1 MSDNTNSA
9 ETLSVMLLFS
19 QAWEIGGA
27 KTHIETLVHQLRK
40 NGNSVVVVGN
50 DGKIVK
56 QFSDIPTYCINYRS
70 LNPLAIIRN
79 YRLLKSLT
87 KKHHVHIIH
96 AHQRTA
102 CAYAWLLMKN
112 LNIPYTITF
121 HDKWRRL
128 HRIYK
133 FVLPNH
139 CIAISQGVKD
149 HIVDL
154 FELNAAQVEI
164 VENGV
169 QIAEKN
175 FNSASAIDSAEHK
188 IRLLHA
194 TRLDAK
200 KTPVTLLLCDSVRRL
215 TDGFPDLE
223 LIVAGDGILRA
234 AVEEKVQETN
244 NKCGKKLIRYIGPR
258 NDIASLVKEIDIAVG
273 TGRFA
278 LEATAAGKPV
288 VAIANGSDFPG
299 VITPDNWH
307 TVRKTSWTRGD
318 KIIAEETVAG
328 EIERLLADK
337 ELLHSTGEFGRE
349 LVRCHFSSEIMT
361 ERLCRLYS
369 DLIGK
374 APRRLND
381 K

>member
-1 MSDNTNSA
+1 
-9 ETLSVMLLFS
+9 MLPDRC
-19 QAWEIGGA
+19 
-27 KTHIETLVHQLRK
+27 V
-40 NGNSVVVVGN
+40 
-50 DGKIVK
+50 
-56 QFSDIPTYCINYRS
+56 
-70 LNPLAIIRN
+70 
-79 YRLLKSLT
+79 
-87 KKHHVHIIH
+87 
-96 AHQRTA
+96 
-102 CAYAWLLMKN
+102 
-112 LNIPYTITF
+112 
-121 HDKWRRL
+121 
-128 HRIYK
+128 
-133 FVLPNH
+133 
-139 CIAISQGVKD
+139 AISQGVKD
-149 HIVDL
+149 HIVSL
-154 FELNAAQVEI
+154 FELKDAQVEI

-169 QIAEKN
+169 QIAEAN
-175 FNSASAIDSAEHK
+175 FNSAYAKDSAGHK

-194 TRLDAK
+194 SRLDAG

-215 TDGFPDLE
+215 TAGFPDLE
-223 LIVAGDGILRA
+223 LIIAGDGILRA

-244 NKCGKKLIRYIGPR
+244 NKCGKELIRYIGPR
-258 NDIASLVKEIDIAVG
+258 NDVASLVGKIDIAVG

-278 LEATAAGKPV
+278 LEAMAAGKPV

-318 KIIAEETVAG
+318 KIIAEGTVAG
-328 EIERLLADK
+328 EIESLLADK
-337 ELLHSTGEFGRE
+337 ELLHSTGEFGQK